1 MSDKVFSKV
10 RKTIDTIRR
19 TSKSSKN
26 VFEFF
31 TILLRDSACSE
42 YENNMADGDEVDE
55 VFEITDF
62 TTSSEWER
70 FAARLEQLL
79 IEWKLDGTNKKKST
93 SKGKE
98 LFNNFEKSKLNPIP
112 HKKVEVDE
120 REGSWGVISERISFG
135 NANFIVSYHHLRT
148 RKKSHGKKSK
158 QTEDLED
165 CLPHAMME
173 MFDMEFDFPPRAHCL
188 SRWYGLKEF
197 VVISPAEDAEAVITE
212 SKCQLLLSSI
222 GIAAT
227 NSKCA
232 VPIFAHI
239 LQQWRRIYHGLCIGG
254 GFRTTF
260 HMSQLRHIPSQY
272 GHLAG
277 LLDIFKDKL
286 ACPISPM
293 PPVTLTVRFT
303 YVLNEWADY
312 SWPQEPPDPSS
323 CLECKVGVS
332 NLKTLPFGACQDPLR
347 ELHLSTTW
355 PCLSEEVIVDNSVYS
370 DLDPCHA
377 PQWSLRA
384 KMSENPQCLLG
395 EYLRGY
401 MTLCHRQES
410 TMQLL
415 KNTLMDDDHNLA
427 DITHAL
433 QRLTEAPPVASLSSA
448 VSRATSRISAIGD
461 GSLDEYPIPGKLLSE
476 ILQHLFPDADQD
488 LEDLEAVQQ
497 ELLFAKMESENDAKE
512 ENIQQDKFRSLKSAP
527 EDSLTFFLAV
537 GICIVYHSYG
547 GLKAVAHLWQEFVL
561 EMRFRWE
568 NDIFIPRLKLQA
580 PNLGS
585 CLLHQKLQMLNCC
598 IERKRLSKIR
608 TASLQFSTNI
618 NKNSGRR
625 IPNNTS
631 NMESSGKS
639 DSNTRLEST
648 GSQSSISDDEEFF
661 EALENQDESEKGT
674 RNYFENF
681 NIEGKTNSDSDIE
694 NSNDNNASM
703 YKREGGKE
711 LFGDL
716 KLLVSGEPLV
726 VPITQEP
733 APMTEDMLEE
743 QAEILTQLGTS
754 VEGARVRAQMQ
765 SASLLS
771 DMEAFKAANPGCLLE
786 DFVRWYSPF
795 DWILGPETQEEIEEL
810 ERLKNNAEKASE
822 EPSTPV
828 AATVSEASFG
838 EGWDTE
844 EIEIADEDLV
854 SKDAKSLMNEA
865 KAGNLDQLQA
875 PAKWREEG
883 HLSLRMRIPG
893 NMWVEVWQSA
903 RPVPVRRQKRL
914 FDETKEAEKVLHFLA
929 GMKPAE
935 VAFQLFPVLL
945 RAAVLR
951 IEEAGARDIPAVA
964 FLLDKVL
971 DKASK
976 LSWEMPQ
983 DLTQCEEFVKQLQL
997 CELVVARAN
1006 SLRYKFQDALL
1017 KGTETDKDVEH
1028 FLSALMEKP
1037 EVTVI
1042 GAGRGPAGRV
1052 LHSLFVKQESARMQF
1067 GGDESP
1073 FPNQQRHSATLPQD
1087 FPSPTGREYILR
1099 TTIPKPRPSSRPCP
1113 QRMYCVLTNDEFRL
1127 AGAFTDDVI
1136 FQ

>member
-42 YENNMADGDEVDE
+42 CENNMADGDEVDE

-98 LFNNFEKSKLNPIP
+98 LFNNFEKIKLNPIP
-112 HKKVEVDE
+112 HKKVEVD
-120 REGSWGVISERISFG
+120 GSALAWLSCGW
-135 NANFIVSYHHLRT
+135 
-148 RKKSHGKKSK
+148 K
-158 QTEDLED
+158 DLED

-286 ACPISPM
+286 VRKVIE
-293 PPVTLTVRFT
+293 LTMMIIQTITIGHSHCVSAS
-303 YVLNEWADY
+303 NEHYQGNFHW
-312 SWPQEPPDPSS
+312 
-323 CLECKVGVS
+323 
-332 NLKTLPFGACQDPLR
+332 
-347 ELHLSTTW
+347 
-355 PCLSEEVIVDNSVYS
+355 

-384 KMSENPQCLLG
+384 KMSENPQCLL
-395 EYLRGY
+395 
-401 MTLCHRQES
+401 
-410 TMQLL
+410 
-415 KNTLMDDDHNLA
+415 DNLA

-512 ENIQQDKFRSLKSAP
+512 ENIQQVFILKSAP

-585 CLLHQKLQMLNCC
+585 CLLHQKLQ
-598 IERKRLSKIR
+598 
-608 TASLQFSTNI
+608 
-618 NKNSGRR
+618 
-625 IPNNTS
+625 
-631 NMESSGKS
+631 
-639 DSNTRLEST
+639 
-648 GSQSSISDDEEFF
+648 
-661 EALENQDESEKGT
+661 
-674 RNYFENF
+674 
-681 NIEGKTNSDSDIE
+681 
-694 NSNDNNASM
+694 
-703 YKREGGKE
+703 
-711 LFGDL
+711 
-716 KLLVSGEPLV
+716 
-726 VPITQEP
+726 EP

-754 VEGARVRAQMQ
+754 VEGAR
-765 SASLLS
+765 
-771 DMEAFKAANPGCLLE
+771 AANPGCLLE

-893 NMWVEVWQSA
+893 
-903 RPVPVRRQKRL
+903 
-914 FDETKEAEKVLHFLA
+914 
-929 GMKPAE
+929 
-935 VAFQLFPVLL
+935 
-945 RAAVLR
+945 
-951 IEEAGARDIPAVA
+951 ARDIPAVA

-1017 KGTETDKDVEH
+1017 KGTETDKDVER

-1073 FPNQQRHSATLPQD
+1073 FPNQQQRHSATLPQD